1 MTNAEKKNHLME
13 VVGNALA
20 EHLEKNNPVT
30 AAFDPFLVR
39 FPVIDTGNIGT
50 MKLTYDAPG
59 KVRSQLGVYRRG
71 TDRLYSNF
79 MPAAAV
85 EEMIRWLRDPATH
98 QEWLEQIQHLSDS
111 VDDYWD

>member
-1 MTNAEKKNHLME
+1 MTNAKKKNHLME

-20 EHLEKNNPVT
+20 EHLEKNRPVT
-30 AAFDPFLVR
+30 AAFSPFRVR
-39 FPVIDTGNIGT
+39 FPVIGT
-50 MKLTYDAPG
+50 ENEGMMQLTYKAPG
-59 KVRSQLGVYRRG
+59 EVRLQLGVYRRG